1 MTTELK
7 QNEMLSNSLL
17 VKEEAEKMYLETDM
31 IQFEIEN
38 VSKNKQIHG
47 KTIQEWAD
55 HFNIPVARQADPVQV
70 SQYCGQIIEKLHDA
84 YTIKG
89 KLEASLVAFKM
100 GYMNQRDEEFLRHA
114 LNRSRKTIPKKE
126 SLDAIADAK
135 MGSINLALMRYE
147 KSIAFFQSMVYKL
160 NTTLEAVKIIAM
172 SNGTLRKAE
181 LGAY

>member
-1 MTTELK
+1 MNEL
-7 QNEMLSNSLL
+7 NEKEMFSNSQL
-17 VKEEAEKMYLETDM
+17 VKEEAEKMFAETDM
-31 IQFEIEN
+31 IQFEVEN
-38 VSKNKQIHG
+38 VSKNKQLMG
-47 KTIQEWAD
+47 KTIQEWVD
-55 HFNIPVARQADPVQV
+55 HFSVPVARQSDPVQV
-70 SQYCGQIIEKLHDA
+70 SQYCAQIIVLLHDA
-84 YTIKG
+84 YAAKG

-135 MGSINLALMRYE
+135 MGSINLALLRYE
-147 KSIAFFQSMVYKL
+147 KGIAFFQSMVYKL
-160 NTTLEAVKIIAM
+160 NTTLEAVKTIAM